1 MCIHTKTQLKGKRN
15 FAKPGKGK
23 KKKGERTSRPVE
35 KLHNDVM
42 SIFNPETEVAERSAP
57 SQEEMTEAR
66 QINEVCNDI
75 ASDLSAQVVEG
86 KQDGKEFQWM
96 LQPPYKGSKAMLKVG
111 NKVDLERSRQVTA
124 EEGKELAH
132 CYDAKFIETSAG
144 LEHNVDELLVGVL
157 KQILLRQD
165 TEQNPL
171 QLKVR
176 R

>member
-1 MCIHTKTQLKGKRN
+1 M
-15 FAKPGKGK
+15 
-23 KKKGERTSRPVE
+23 
-35 KLHNDVM
+35 
-42 SIFNPETEVAERSAP
+42 
-57 SQEEMTEAR
+57 
-66 QINEVCNDI
+66 
-75 ASDLSAQVVEG
+75 
-86 KQDGKEFQWM
+86 
-96 LQPPYKGSKAMLKVG
+96 G

-144 LEHNVDELLVGVL
+144 IEHNVDELLVGVL